1 LKLKCTEEE
10 KKGGFMIGDLL
21 YRKNQEEML
30 RLEKL
35 LNTVKNKEKAL
46 KEKKNLN
53 FFDEIYLLRL
63 WKDAIDILTRQ
74 QEVNNDSIV
83 ILERQ
88 TRRLN
93 GILK

>member
-1 LKLKCTEEE
+1 
-10 KKGGFMIGDLL
+10 MIGDLL